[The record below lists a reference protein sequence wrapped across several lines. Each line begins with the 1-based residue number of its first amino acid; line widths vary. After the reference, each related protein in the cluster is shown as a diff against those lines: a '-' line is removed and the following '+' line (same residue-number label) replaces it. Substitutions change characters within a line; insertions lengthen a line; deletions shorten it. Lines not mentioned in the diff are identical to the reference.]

1 MLGRGVACFTIKIS
15 RLSEKIEIFINDFV
29 NQSTRYH
36 YVRIGKRMCENTFLP
51 SSTPSEKAEAPRL
64 QPAPTLAASTRA
76 CSQHPRLQPAP
87 TLAATMT
94 CVQPAQVV
102 ELSQKK

>member
-1 MLGRGVACFTIKIS
+1 M
-15 RLSEKIEIFINDFV
+15 FINDFI
-29 NQSTRYH
+29 NQSTRYD

-51 SSTPSEKAEAPRL
+51 SSTLSEKAEA
-64 QPAPTLAASTRA
+64 
-76 CSQHPRLQPAP
+76 PRLQPAP

-94 CVQPAQVV
+94 CVQPARVV